1 MKIFNEVEIDEYED
15 DEFLSVFFKEFWGA
29 LLGMIRGQD
38 YYKGQV
44 GDCSK
49 VKQFWEKMSIYECLS

>member
-1 MKIFNEVEIDEYED
+1 MNMRMMSFCQ
-15 DEFLSVFFKEFWGA
+15 FFKEFWGA

-49 VKQFWEKMSIYECLS
+49 V

>member
-1 MKIFNEVEIDEYED
+1 MKMFNEVEIDEYED
-15 DEFLSVFFKEFWGA
+15 DEFLSVFFFKEFCGA

-49 VKQFWEKMSIYECLS
+49 V

>member
-1 MKIFNEVEIDEYED
+1 MNMRMSLCQ
-15 DEFLSVFFKEFWGA
+15 FLRVLGA
-29 LLGMIRGQD
+29 RLRMIRDQD

-49 VKQFWEKMSIYECLS
+49 VLQFWGRMSIYVCLI

>member
-1 MKIFNEVEIDEYED
+1 MKMFYEVEIDEYED
-15 DEFLSVFFKEFWGA
+15 EFVSVLRVLGA
-29 LLGMIRGQD
+29 RLRMIRDQD

-49 VKQFWEKMSIYECLS
+49 VLQFWGRMSIYVCLI